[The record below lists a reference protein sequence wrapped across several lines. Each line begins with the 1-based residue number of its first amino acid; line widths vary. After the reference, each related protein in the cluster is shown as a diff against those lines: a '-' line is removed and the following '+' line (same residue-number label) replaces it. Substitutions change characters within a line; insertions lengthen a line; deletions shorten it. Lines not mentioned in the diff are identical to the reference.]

1 MKSGL
6 VLEGGGTRGIY
17 TAGILDVFLEYGI
30 EFDGVIGVS
39 AGRSMAFLL
48 YQNKKEEA
56 SVIIRNIVMIR
67 DLWEFKA
74 GLRQEIL

>member
-1 MKSGL
+1 MKKQEDKEMKSGL

-39 AGRSMAFLL
+39 AGYEKKTAFLRASWRIL
-48 YQNKKEEA
+48 WKKQLFY
-56 SVIIRNIVMIR
+56 IIWIKIIV
-67 DLWEFKA
+67 L
-74 GLRQEIL
+74 